1 MDMEIKAVIAVA
13 AALVAGTGAGQA
25 AEPDAAVS
33 PTAQTNVVAVS
44 AAPVSATAAMLV
56 LPANAELTLTPNS
69 DLSSKSLKEGD
80 SFVLSTVYDV
90 LKDGY
95 VVIPRGTR
103 GQGKVIWRTG
113 KGAFGKSAKMEV
125 AFEWIEVG
133 GRRVV
138 IEGKHRQEGSGNTAA
153 TIGTALAVGVFSA
166 FVTGKS
172 ATIPHG
178 MQLKAYTAEPLS
190 FQIASLPPP
199 PPTAQIAP
207 VSGVTQGTSPL
218 VTSVPAS
225 DANQ

>member
-1 MDMEIKAVIAVA
+1 MERTILIAAGAACLACA
-13 AALVAGTGAGQA
+13 AASHAVDPAPSAPVQA
-25 AEPDAAVS
+25 TAV
-33 PTAQTNVVAVS
+33 TTNI
-44 AAPVSATAAMLV
+44 AAPAALV
-56 LPANAELTLTPNS
+56 LPANAELTVTPNT

-80 SFVLSTVYDV
+80 TFVISTVYDV

-153 TIGTALAVGVFSA
+153 TVGTALAVGVFSA

-172 ATIPHG
+172 ASIPHG
-178 MQLKAYTAEPLS
+178 MQLKAFTAEPLS
-190 FQIASLPPP
+190 FQIAGLPPP
-199 PPTAQIAP
+199 PPTAQLLAP
-207 VSGVTQGTSPL
+207 ASGVTQGTSPL

-225 DANQ
+225 NANQ